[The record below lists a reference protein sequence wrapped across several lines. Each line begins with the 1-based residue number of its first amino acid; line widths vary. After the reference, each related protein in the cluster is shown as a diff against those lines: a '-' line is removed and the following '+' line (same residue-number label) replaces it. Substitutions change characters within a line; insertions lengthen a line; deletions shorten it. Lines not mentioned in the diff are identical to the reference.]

1 MRDYRGNCFQRISS
15 WDKGR
20 SAEHE
25 QCVDWQLGGGGM
37 KKALLTT
44 LYTPLFMVQGQIPVA
59 IERGEVYDPVWV
71 TRGLNRK
78 YIWSS
83 PIASQSAI
91 DIHRPW
97 RMCAFS
103 YRSVVRVLKSLPP
116 GRRFLMIG
124 VGGGS
129 FFHAVKYYWPD
140 AELVGIEKDL
150 GMVNTA
156 RKHFGLPDDARIIV
170 EDAEITIAEFQGKEP
185 FNFIYIDAF
194 DGLYPPDVFMQEET
208 IRVVSACLNPDGV
221 LCMNTV
227 RRHGWDRKHREL
239 RTVFASVF
247 EHAGEVASPE
257 GRALPI
263 LPHNVVFV
271 GTNATGI
278 LRRPFRKI
286 LRR

>member
-1 MRDYRGNCFQRISS
+1 
-15 WDKGR
+15 
-20 SAEHE
+20 
-25 QCVDWQLGGGGM
+25 M

-103 YRSVVRVLKSLPP
+103 YRAAARALKMIPG
-116 GRRFLMIG
+116 GRRFLMLG

-129 FFHAVKYYWPD
+129 FFHAVRHYWPG

-150 GMVNTA
+150 GMISTA
-156 RKHFGLPDDARIIV
+156 RKHFDLPDDAKIFVEEAETIIL
-170 EDAEITIAEFQGKEP
+170 ELRGEEKFD
-185 FNFIYIDAF
+185 FIFVDVF
-194 DGLYPPDVFMQEET
+194 DGLYPPDIFMQEQT
-208 IRVVSACLNPDGV
+208 IRAISECLNLDGA

-227 RRHGWDRKHREL
+227 RRHAWDKKHREL
-239 RTVFASVF
+239 RSAFASTF
-247 EHAGEVASPE
+247 KHTGEAVSGE
-257 GRALPI
+257 GRTLPV
-263 LPHNVVFV
+263 LPHNVVLV
-271 GTNATGI
+271 GTNATGVV
-278 LRRPFRKI
+278 RRPFSEIPKGVRDHA
-286 LRR
+286 

>member
-1 MRDYRGNCFQRISS
+1 
-15 WDKGR
+15 
-20 SAEHE
+20 
-25 QCVDWQLGGGGM
+25 M

-170 EDAEITIAEFQGKEP
+170 EEAETIILELRGEEKFD
-185 FNFIYIDAF
+185 FIFVDVY
-194 DGLYPPDVFMQEET
+194 DGLYPPDIFMQEQT
-208 IRVVSACLNPDGV
+208 IRAISECLNLDGA

-227 RRHGWDRKHREL
+227 RRHAWDKKHREL
-239 RTVFASVF
+239 RSAFASTF
-247 EHAGEVASPE
+247 KHTGEAVSGE
-257 GRALPI
+257 GRTLPV
-263 LPHNVVFV
+263 LPHNVVLV
-271 GTNATGI
+271 GTNATGVV
-278 LRRPFRKI
+278 RRPFSEIPKGVRDHA
-286 LRR
+286 